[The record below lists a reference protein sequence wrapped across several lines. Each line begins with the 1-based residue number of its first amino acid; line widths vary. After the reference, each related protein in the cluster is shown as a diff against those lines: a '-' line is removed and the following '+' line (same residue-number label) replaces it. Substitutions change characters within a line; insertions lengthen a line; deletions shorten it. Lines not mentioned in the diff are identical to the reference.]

1 MINLNNNYM
10 KIAVDE
16 ALKAY
21 DEGEIPVG
29 AVIIK
34 NNKIIAKTHNLKEQ
48 LKCSTKHAE
57 ILAIEEASNILND
70 WRLNNCE
77 MFITMEPCIMC
88 CGALIQSR
96 ISKIYYL
103 IDNNKFGGVGNCE
116 YLLKNNCY
124 NHKLIIEKIV
134 DFELENIVKESLQNF
149 FMHKR

>member
-1 MINLNNNYM
+1 MINLNENYM

-16 ALKAY
+16 AIKAY
-21 DEGEIPVG
+21 NEGEIPVG
-29 AVIIK
+29 AVIVK
-34 NNKIIAKTHNLKEQ
+34 DNKVIARTHNLKEQ

-57 ILAIEEASNILND
+57 ILAIEDASALLND

-103 IDNNKFGGVGNCE
+103 VENKKFGGVGNCA
-116 YLLKNNCY
+116 YLLSNNSY
-124 NHKLIIEKIV
+124 NHQLNIEKMDNI
-134 DFELENIVKESLQNF
+134 DLENIVKESLQNF
-149 FMHKR
+149 FMEKR